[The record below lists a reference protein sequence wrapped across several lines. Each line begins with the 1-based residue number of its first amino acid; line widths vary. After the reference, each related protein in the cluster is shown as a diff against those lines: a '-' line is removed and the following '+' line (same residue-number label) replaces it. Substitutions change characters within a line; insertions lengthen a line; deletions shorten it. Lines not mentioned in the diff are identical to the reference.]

1 MAGPTLPKIG
11 YFDIFGNTGRR
22 SGTCSEATSEKSGMR
37 HALKVVASTEAPRRR
52 AVIELNEQNKRS
64 SYGTIITIPAIFG
77 IYLANHVIMK
87 LIE

>member
-1 MAGPTLPKIG
+1 
-11 YFDIFGNTGRR
+11 
-22 SGTCSEATSEKSGMR
+22 MR